1 MKGRNIVYWA
11 LLLLAASCV
20 REKEGREIEESVLA
34 TRSVT
39 LNVGMEDVSV
49 LIFGRND
56 PDFTYRSSIVSGWDT
71 QGKTSIRLEVGD
83 YKFLFFKFSGLH
95 TFLDPE
101 SLTNAVTFA
110 DIKVKVEKDPARD
123 GYVWPADELW
133 FPESAAMAD
142 EIYSIQGGETVR
154 NTLTR
159 AVGQIVLQLKRGI
172 PENGE
177 IDSLPY
183 PAGKTIMDNIEKV
196 SLDIAGVGEAADI
209 RGGIGNS
216 KVFWTTAQANRITKS
231 GFAIFEGPF
240 VFPSGT
246 GQETNVNV
254 VLLPKSGSAFPELS
268 KQVKGKVERNKRLVI
283 TLWVT
288 STYKFIGITVKTDPI
303 SAETDGDQG
312 IWN

>member
-20 REKEGREIEESVLA
+20 REKEGGEIEESVLA

-83 YKFLFFKFSGLH
+83 YKFLFFKLSGLH

-110 DIKVKVEKDPARD
+110 DIKVKAEKDPARD

-183 PAGKTIMDNIEKV
+183 PAGKTIMDNIERV
-196 SLDIAGVGEAADI
+196 SLDIAGIGEAADI

>member
-83 YKFLFFKFSGLH
+83 YKFLFFKLSGLH

-110 DIKVKVEKDPARD
+110 DIKVKAEKDPARD

-183 PAGKTIMDNIEKV
+183 PAGKTIMDNIERV
-196 SLDIAGVGEAADI
+196 SLDIAGIGEAADI
-209 RGGIGNS
+209 RGGIGSS